1 MSEVHRSVDGPQ
13 AVTDDEVLRAV
24 DAALRHGERSDCE
37 LSVVF
42 VSDPVLADMHAA
54 HLGDPSV
61 TDVMSFDL
69 GDDGEGPAG
78 ELYVSVDRA
87 RTVANDRNVPFEREL
102 VLYVV
107 HGTLHLCGY
116 DDHEDADRERM
127 RAAERSVMDGLG
139 YPPDDAPH
147 DIETP
152 RVARDENA

>member
-1 MSEVHRSVDGPQ
+1 MSEVHWNIEGPP
-13 AVTDDEVLRAV
+13 VVGDDEVLHAV
-24 DAALRHGERSDCE
+24 ETALRHGERPDLC

-42 VSDPVLADMHAA
+42 VSDPVLAEMHAA

-69 GDDGEGPAG
+69 GGDGGGPQG

-87 RTVANDRNVPFEREL
+87 HAVANERNVPYEREL

-107 HGTLHLCGY
+107 HGVLHICGY
-116 DDHEDADRERM
+116 DDHGDEDRERM
-127 RAAERSVMDGLG
+127 RAAERSVMDALG

-147 DIETP
+147 DIDAP
-152 RVARDENA
+152 SVARDE